1 MELSYNI
8 GKFMT
13 YDKTIEFLYS
23 LERFGIQFGLE
34 KITYLLSLLNNPEDC
49 FKSIH
54 IAGTNGKGSTSSL
67 IASVLKESGLK
78 TGLYTSPHLVD
89 FRERIQ
95 INGVLIPRKRLT
107 EIVERLIPLIRK
119 TNNKLGDLTYFEV
132 STAIAFEY
140 FKEEKVDFACI
151 EVGMGGRLDATNVI
165 TPLVSVITSIGFD
178 HTKELGN
185 TLGKIAFEKAG
196 IIKKNV
202 PLVCGVEG
210 KEPLNVIRKICK
222 KKNSK
227 IYILNKDFAGASRWL
242 ALNKEMRGNRAVHRI
257 APTGQKISYK
267 GISGNFSNYE
277 IKLLGEYQIQ
287 NASLALA
294 VIELLG
300 RGSDKIGALTIKNI
314 RKGLKNAKWPGRFE
328 IVCRAPTIIIDG
340 AHNPPGA
347 SELAKS
353 LKRYFPDKKIN
364 FILGI
369 LKDKDISG
377 IVKEFMPL
385 ADKVIVTSPHCD
397 RASSLDEQ
405 AKTVRK
411 YHEDVEA
418 VYPIRKAIK
427 RMVGAI
433 RRVAQ
438 KNEII
443 CITGSLYTVG
453 EARKVLVRHR
463 AWR

>member
-1 MELSYNI
+1 MELSYNTR
-8 GKFMT
+8 KFMN
-13 YDKTIEFLYS
+13 YDKAIDFLYS

-34 KITYLLSLLNNPEDC
+34 KITYLLSLLNDPQDT

-54 IAGTNGKGSTSSL
+54 IAGTNGKGSTSSF

-95 INGVLIPRKRLT
+95 INGVLIPRKKLT
-107 EIVERLIPLIRK
+107 EIVEKLIPLVRK

-165 TPLVSVITSIGFD
+165 TPLVSIITSIGFD

-202 PLVCGVEG
+202 PLVCGVTE

-227 IYILNKDFAGASRWL
+227 IYLLSKDFVGAGL
-242 ALNKEMRGNRAVHRI
+242 ARLSGRQVPALKKGIRVPI
-257 APTGQKISYK
+257 SQKFSYK
-267 GISGNFSNYE
+267 GIYE
-277 IKLLGEYQIQ
+277 NSTDYDISLLGEYQIQ
-287 NASLALA
+287 NASMALA
-294 VIELLG
+294 VIEILG
-300 RGSDKIGALTIKNI
+300 RDSEIGAITINLNDI

-347 SELAKS
+347 SVLAKS
-353 LKRYFPDKKIN
+353 LRRYFPDKKIN

-377 IVKEFMPL
+377 IVKELMPL
-385 ADKVIVTSPHCD
+385 ADKIIVTSPHCD

-405 AKTVRK
+405 AKIVRK
-411 YHEDVEA
+411 YHKDVEA

-427 RMVGAI
+427 RMVGLI
-433 RRVAQ
+433 RRLQGVVQ

-453 EARKVLVRHR
+453 EARKALCKN
-463 AWR
+463 

>member
-1 MELSYNI
+1 MN
-8 GKFMT
+8 
-13 YDKTIEFLYS
+13 YDKAIDFLYS

-34 KITYLLSLLNNPEDC
+34 KITYLLSLLNDPQDT

-54 IAGTNGKGSTSSL
+54 IAGTNGKGSTSSF

-95 INGVLIPRKRLT
+95 INGVLIPRKKLT
-107 EIVERLIPLIRK
+107 EIVEKLIPLVRK

-165 TPLVSVITSIGFD
+165 TPLVSIITSIGFD

-202 PLVCGVEG
+202 PLVCGVTE

-227 IYILNKDFAGASRWL
+227 IYLLSKDFVGAGL
-242 ALNKEMRGNRAVHRI
+242 ARLSGRQVPALKKGIRVPI
-257 APTGQKISYK
+257 SQKFSYK
-267 GISGNFSNYE
+267 GIYE
-277 IKLLGEYQIQ
+277 NSTDYDISLLGEYQIQ
-287 NASLALA
+287 NASMALA
-294 VIELLG
+294 VIEILG
-300 RGSDKIGALTIKNI
+300 RDSEIGAITINLNDI

-347 SELAKS
+347 SVLAKS
-353 LKRYFPDKKIN
+353 LRRYFPDKKIN

-377 IVKEFMPL
+377 IVKELMPL
-385 ADKVIVTSPHCD
+385 ADKIIVTSPHCD

-405 AKTVRK
+405 AKIVRK
-411 YHEDVEA
+411 YHKDVEA

-427 RMVGAI
+427 RMVGLI
-433 RRVAQ
+433 RRLQGVVQ

-453 EARKVLVRHR
+453 EARKALCKN
-463 AWR
+463 